1 MWTSAWSACL
11 FSCFRSVRHIDGV
24 QNVPASN
31 ALLANR
37 RESGETGMKEKD
49 CFLAAPSSEGSHPPA
64 SRGHNAPSLRSRIA
78 FLPQVRSAGSPL
90 IAAKLS
96 SLQNIWQLR
105 CPVSVE
111 VRGEEAW
118 TPPNTLGRI
127 LARVL

>member
-49 CFLAAPSSEGSHPPA
+49 CFLAAPSSEGSHPRPA
-64 SRGHNAPSLRSRIA
+64 VDTMRRHC
-78 FLPQVRSAGSPL
+78 
-90 IAAKLS
+90 AAELLS
-96 SLQNIWQLR
+96 YR
-105 CPVSVE
+105 
-111 VRGEEAW
+111 R
-118 TPPNTLGRI
+118 
-127 LARVL
+127 